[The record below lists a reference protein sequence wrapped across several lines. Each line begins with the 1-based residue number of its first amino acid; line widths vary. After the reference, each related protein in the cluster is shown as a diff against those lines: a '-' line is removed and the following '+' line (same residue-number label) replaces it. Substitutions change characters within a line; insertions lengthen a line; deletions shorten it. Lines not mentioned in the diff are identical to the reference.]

1 MFVVGKALSN
11 FSVFVHPKKMSDQVE
26 AYDMYDEF
34 DCEVEE
40 EVKIV
45 EVKEEDD
52 SETDYEV
59 LESVD
64 DQSADNG
71 E

>member
-1 MFVVGKALSN
+1 
-11 FSVFVHPKKMSDQVE
+11 MSDQDE
-26 AYDMYDEF
+26 TYDLYDQF

-45 EVKEEDD
+45 EVKEED
-52 SETDYEV
+52 SETDCEV
-59 LESVD
+59 LESD
-64 DQSADNG
+64 NDQSAYNG